1 MTEDNGCYPL
11 SNLHST
17 ASDGESITI
26 AWSEGLNTNAT
37 YTISYWKDGTTDT
50 TVVYGISDTTYTA
63 TGLDAISQYHFMV
76 TPNCSTGDGVP
87 VSGIYSTDCAGGGCD
102 LTVEMVDSYGDGWN
116 GAQIN
121 FYQGG
126 SLSGSAGITSYS
138 GSATAT
144 IHVCSGV
151 AVTFSWQNG
160 SYDSECSYTIYDGGM
175 GVAYSS
181 STSGANHSGTIAV
194 PCPSCLAASGL
205 AITATDQSSITISWN
220 ASTAASGYAVY
231 LNGEF
236 ESNVTDT
243 SYTFTNLNANTA
255 YSLGVQVICSVDDSA
270 AIISLVGRTEC
281 GPMTVPFFDNF
292 DSYTN
297 GEFPPCWHRLRAYN
311 TDPCV
316 NAQYH
321 ASGTQSMYL
330 KSYMDTNLFVT
341 PTAVPLPGNEI
352 QVSYKVY
359 MSEGDNNTWLKV
371 GVMTDTSD
379 ITTFVMLDSIGYHDF
394 YYEFEEHDFNT
405 ATLNALDEYYIAWMF
420 YGNYNQWS
428 YYFSTGAVDDI
439 SITQLTGC
447 VRPASASVGTVGA
460 RQVELSWN
468 EVSGASDYTV
478 YYGTVNDPTSSS
490 LLTETS
496 TDTAFTLTGLQPETQ
511 YHVWIATNCGG
522 NESDLR
528 YAGNFTTLVSCPPI
542 TGLTVD
548 TTTSDG
554 ATISWHAGDLETQW
568 LVALDSNDY
577 ELISD
582 TTYTCYGLDAMTGHT
597 LYVRAYC
604 GNDDTAA
611 VRSINF
617 ATSCENATCNITFN
631 MVDSYGD
638 GWNGN
643 YIQVYQA
650 GIMVGEATISSGN
663 SATETIEVCSSAAV
677 ELRFVKGSY
686 ANEMQGTV
694 IDGSGAVIF
703 TIANMNNQSTGD
715 VLATVATPCPE
726 CIMPMGFSLSGVTA
740 TEATLSWVAQDGQSS
755 WFVVLNPGDTI
766 TVSDTAYT
774 FTNLTART
782 TYTAYVATDCGDE
795 TSNFASFQFTTDC
808 ATGSCDIAVTS
819 TANYVYEVYCPT
831 VHVWQNGTE
840 LASVNATTQ
849 TVSVCAG
856 IPVDIVYQEP
866 TYNWGDNPTVII
878 IDGGGN
884 DIFNSGTDG
893 YSTGDTLVTMN
904 NACASCA
911 RPTGVMASSI
921 DSTSI
926 TFVWDVLDSTY
937 GYLISFDGDPYTYS
951 ASGYESYSGL
961 LPNTEHTFSVLTL
974 CSATDTSNARSITVR
989 TTCGAMVIPFVEDFE
1004 SGIAGSVPLC
1014 WNVVNGTPEIDDYS
1028 NAHSGTKSILLSGS
1042 DFISTAIVPLYGDSI
1057 HVSFWA
1063 NHSGGT
1069 LEAGVMTNPL
1079 YDTTFIPLATSYGTS
1094 SNYTLFEFNTLT
1106 LDHYTNYYVAFRF
1119 TDPFSYVYIDDI
1131 NIRVDDGC
1139 LTPSNLVVN
1148 ATASNTTLS
1157 WHDGTSIGNFVVEYR
1172 ESGNSWSTPVD
1183 VYDTTYSLLGL
1194 NASTQY
1200 EVRVGLLCGGDTL
1213 WTSTTFQTPCGL
1225 MPLPY
1230 SEDFDAYA
1238 NDVMPPCWEWSSTF
1252 CTHWDGGVFF
1262 RSYYGGGSYYA
1273 VLPELDGNISKL
1285 KIEFDTKVGTIA
1297 ENDGILI
1304 GVADANGTL
1313 LAWLDT
1319 IQDPN
1324 FSRNNHVRK
1333 TVYFPNYAMP
1343 SNAARVAF
1351 AQYRNWNEWAL
1362 IDNINIEELPECYP
1376 VDNLLGH
1383 NLDDIENTT
1392 FTWSPIGSASQWQVY
1407 FDTVTVDID
1416 SLGSMPTSNFITVY
1430 DTTYTIPIGMIQ
1442 GGGIYNFFVRSDCGS
1457 EQSSWVKYEF
1467 GAGTIIMENNTVADT
1482 VTGCGFVVY
1491 DNGGPIAGYLG
1502 NTNSTYIF
1510 RTENAG
1516 SQLEVFGGIFGFGM
1530 DPATLTI
1537 YDGEGTT
1544 GTVLYTYNTLNG
1556 RDTLDTVLATSTTGS
1571 LTITFVVNGLMCH
1584 TGYELYIHCVGEA
1597 SCPRP
1602 TELTGE
1608 MTSPTHATVT
1618 WNGTAPSYD
1627 FYYRLS
1633 PTGTWVRQ
1641 TVNTNSIILTGLVAD
1656 TLYDMYVVALCTA
1669 TDSSMASATR
1679 QLYTH
1684 YEIPV
1689 IPCPTPVN
1697 LTVSNITMNSA
1708 VLGWTAAGTESAW
1721 NLEVNGTLINNVTT
1735 NPYTLSSLTPGTLY
1749 TVKVQAACD
1758 ATTMSDWSNAL
1769 TFGTQEEDTTAVYYT
1784 VTVSSSN
1791 AGMGSVSGG
1800 GTYVENTTIT
1810 ITATSNPGY
1819 HFEQWNDGNTDSIRT
1834 VVVTGNLNFIA
1845 QFAPN
1850 TTGIDDVNMEN
1861 IVLYPN
1867 PASTMVTLTGVEPG
1881 ATVMVVD
1888 MNGRAI
1894 SEFRI
1899 LKSEFSFDVSGM
1911 SQGAY
1916 FVRITSDQG
1925 SVIRKLIIR

>member
-1 MTEDNGCYPL
+1 MRKFINLVALVALLLVPWVANAQSYVSVPYTQDFEGLTTGSQPAGWTAIQTGANNDNVSFPCAYAWSGNARNSQVYYEFESVYLQSDVEVVALPYMQNLSSLQLSMWISASSSYPCMFEVGVLEDGNVFFPVDTLDLITFSGASGWDQNYHEYTVYFANYTGSGERIALRATRSGVGQFTLFLEDVSVTEDNGCYPL

-37 YTISYWKDGTTDT
+37 YTVSYWKDGTTDT

-87 VSGIYSTDCAGGGCD
+87 VSGVYSTDCAGGGCD

-311 TDPCV
+311 TDPIV

-420 YGNYNQWS
+420 YGNYNQWG

-511 YHVWIATNCGG
+511 YYVWIATNCGG

-542 TGLTVD
+542 TGLIVD

-663 SATETIEVCSSAAV
+663 SAT
-677 ELRFVKGSY
+677 
-686 ANEMQGTV
+686 
-694 IDGSGAVIF
+694 
-703 TIANMNNQSTGD
+703 
-715 VLATVATPCPE
+715 
-726 CIMPMGFSLSGVTA
+726 
-740 TEATLSWVAQDGQSS
+740 
-755 WFVVLNPGDTI
+755 
-766 TVSDTAYT
+766 
-774 FTNLTART
+774 
-782 TYTAYVATDCGDE
+782 
-795 TSNFASFQFTTDC
+795 
-808 ATGSCDIAVTS
+808 
-819 TANYVYEVYCPT
+819 
-831 VHVWQNGTE
+831 
-840 LASVNATTQ
+840 
-849 TVSVCAG
+849 
-856 IPVDIVYQEP
+856 
-866 TYNWGDNPTVII
+866 
-878 IDGGGN
+878 
-884 DIFNSGTDG
+884 
-893 YSTGDTLVTMN
+893 
-904 NACASCA
+904 
-911 RPTGVMASSI
+911 
-921 DSTSI
+921 
-926 TFVWDVLDSTY
+926 
-937 GYLISFDGDPYTYS
+937 
-951 ASGYESYSGL
+951 
-961 LPNTEHTFSVLTL
+961 
-974 CSATDTSNARSITVR
+974 
-989 TTCGAMVIPFVEDFE
+989 
-1004 SGIAGSVPLC
+1004 
-1014 WNVVNGTPEIDDYS
+1014 
-1028 NAHSGTKSILLSGS
+1028 
-1042 DFISTAIVPLYGDSI
+1042 
-1057 HVSFWA
+1057 
-1063 NHSGGT
+1063 
-1069 LEAGVMTNPL
+1069 
-1079 YDTTFIPLATSYGTS
+1079 
-1094 SNYTLFEFNTLT
+1094 
-1106 LDHYTNYYVAFRF
+1106 
-1119 TDPFSYVYIDDI
+1119 
-1131 NIRVDDGC
+1131 
-1139 LTPSNLVVN
+1139 
-1148 ATASNTTLS
+1148 
-1157 WHDGTSIGNFVVEYR
+1157 
-1172 ESGNSWSTPVD
+1172 
-1183 VYDTTYSLLGL
+1183 
-1194 NASTQY
+1194 
-1200 EVRVGLLCGGDTL
+1200 
-1213 WTSTTFQTPCGL
+1213 
-1225 MPLPY
+1225 
-1230 SEDFDAYA
+1230 
-1238 NDVMPPCWEWSSTF
+1238 
-1252 CTHWDGGVFF
+1252 
-1262 RSYYGGGSYYA
+1262 
-1273 VLPELDGNISKL
+1273 
-1285 KIEFDTKVGTIA
+1285 
-1297 ENDGILI
+1297 
-1304 GVADANGTL
+1304 
-1313 LAWLDT
+1313 
-1319 IQDPN
+1319 
-1324 FSRNNHVRK
+1324 
-1333 TVYFPNYAMP
+1333 
-1343 SNAARVAF
+1343 
-1351 AQYRNWNEWAL
+1351 
-1362 IDNINIEELPECYP
+1362 
-1376 VDNLLGH
+1376 
-1383 NLDDIENTT
+1383 
-1392 FTWSPIGSASQWQVY
+1392 
-1407 FDTVTVDID
+1407 
-1416 SLGSMPTSNFITVY
+1416 
-1430 DTTYTIPIGMIQ
+1430 
-1442 GGGIYNFFVRSDCGS
+1442 
-1457 EQSSWVKYEF
+1457 
-1467 GAGTIIMENNTVADT
+1467 
-1482 VTGCGFVVY
+1482 
-1491 DNGGPIAGYLG
+1491 
-1502 NTNSTYIF
+1502 
-1510 RTENAG
+1510 
-1516 SQLEVFGGIFGFGM
+1516 
-1530 DPATLTI
+1530 
-1537 YDGEGTT
+1537 
-1544 GTVLYTYNTLNG
+1544 
-1556 RDTLDTVLATSTTGS
+1556 
-1571 LTITFVVNGLMCH
+1571 
-1584 TGYELYIHCVGEA
+1584 
-1597 SCPRP
+1597 
-1602 TELTGE
+1602 
-1608 MTSPTHATVT
+1608 
-1618 WNGTAPSYD
+1618 
-1627 FYYRLS
+1627 
-1633 PTGTWVRQ
+1633 
-1641 TVNTNSIILTGLVAD
+1641 
-1656 TLYDMYVVALCTA
+1656 
-1669 TDSSMASATR
+1669 
-1679 QLYTH
+1679 
-1684 YEIPV
+1684 
-1689 IPCPTPVN
+1689 
-1697 LTVSNITMNSA
+1697 
-1708 VLGWTAAGTESAW
+1708 
-1721 NLEVNGTLINNVTT
+1721 
-1735 NPYTLSSLTPGTLY
+1735 
-1749 TVKVQAACD
+1749 
-1758 ATTMSDWSNAL
+1758 
-1769 TFGTQEEDTTAVYYT
+1769 
-1784 VTVSSSN
+1784 
-1791 AGMGSVSGG
+1791 
-1800 GTYVENTTIT
+1800 
-1810 ITATSNPGY
+1810 
-1819 HFEQWNDGNTDSIRT
+1819 
-1834 VVVTGNLNFIA
+1834 
-1845 QFAPN
+1845 
-1850 TTGIDDVNMEN
+1850 
-1861 IVLYPN
+1861 
-1867 PASTMVTLTGVEPG
+1867 
-1881 ATVMVVD
+1881 
-1888 MNGRAI
+1888 
-1894 SEFRI
+1894 
-1899 LKSEFSFDVSGM
+1899 
-1911 SQGAY
+1911 
-1916 FVRITSDQG
+1916 
-1925 SVIRKLIIR
+1925 